1 MKEKA
6 GGRSVTFKN
15 ENTFYQA
22 KEKGEEEIVHS
33 KYERAV
39 RDLEQHLGETML
51 NYIGGQPTASKGGL
65 FEDRFPGDISILS
78 ARFQESV
85 EEDARLA
92 IKAAESAFEGWRS
105 TDYQS
110 RCDIFEKAASLL
122 SERKHEMAAMIT
134 LENGKNRY
142 EGMAD
147 VDEAIDFLRYYSLQ
161 MRENR
166 GYMTDMPPPYPDER
180 PRDLLKP
187 YGVWGVISPF
197 NFPCAIMAGMSTAAM
212 LAGNTVVVK
221 PSSDA
226 PWPALALAEMLE
238 EAGLPPGIFNVVTG
252 AGGRIGRELVEDP
265 AISGLVFTGSREVGI
280 GAMKAF
286 LEDKPRPFI
295 AEMGGKNAVIV
306 TEEADLDE
314 AVEGVGRAAFGYG
327 GQKCSACSRAIVQKG
342 IASEFVRLLKDWTM
356 RLVVGDPRE
365 KSTFLGPL
373 INEAALERYKRS
385 VKSARASG
393 RIETGGKLLTSLEL
407 NGYYVEPTVVTGL
420 KADHEL
426 VKSELFLPFLCV
438 LEVSSL
444 EKAVEMANSSD
455 YGLTS
460 GIMSRS
466 QAEVDYFMD
475 NIEAGTV
482 YANRR
487 SGASTAA
494 MVGSQPFVGWKM
506 SGSTGKAAG
515 GRYYLPQFMRE
526 QSQTQ
531 CL

>member
-1 MKEKA
+1 MA
-6 GGRSVTFKN
+6 FKN
-15 ENTFYQA
+15 EKTFHLA
-22 KEKGEEEIVHS
+22 GRKGAEEIVHS
-33 KYERAV
+33 RYDRALS
-39 RDLEQHLGETML
+39 DLEQHLGKIML
-51 NYIGGQPTASKGGL
+51 NYIGGRKTTSKGGL
-65 FEDRFPGDISILS
+65 FQDRFPGDITIVN
-78 ARFQESV
+78 ARFQESA
-85 EEDARLA
+85 EEDVRLA
-92 IKAAESAFEGWRS
+92 IKAAKSSFDGWRS

-110 RCDIFEKAASLL
+110 RCEIFEKAASLL
-122 SERKHEMAAMIT
+122 SKRKHEMAAMIT

-142 EGMAD
+142 EAMAD
-147 VDEAIDFLRYYSLQ
+147 VDEAIDFLRYYSFQ
-161 MRENR
+161 MRGNK
-166 GYMTDMPPPYPDER
+166 GYVTDMPPPYPSER

-197 NFPCAIMAGMSTAAM
+197 NFPWAIMAGMSTGAM
-212 LAGNTVVVK
+212 LTGNTVVVK

-238 EAGLPPGIFNVVTG
+238 ESGLPPGVFNVVTG
-252 AGGRIGRELVEDP
+252 AGGRIGRALVEDP
-265 AISGLVFTGSREVGI
+265 SISGIAFTGSREVGM
-280 GAMKAF
+280 GALKAF
-286 LEDKPRPFI
+286 IEDRPRPFI

-306 TEEADLDE
+306 TKEADIDE
-314 AVEGVGRAAFGYG
+314 AVEGVGRAAFGYC
-327 GQKCSACSRAIVQKG
+327 GQKCSACSRVIVQKS
-342 IASEFVRLLKDWTM
+342 IAAEFVRLLKDWTEK
-356 RLVVGDPRE
+356 LVVGDPRE
-365 KSTFLGPL
+365 KNTSLGPL
-373 INEAALERYKRS
+373 INEAALEKYERS
-385 VKSARASG
+385 VKSARVSG
-393 RIETGGKLLTSLEL
+393 RIEAGGEVLTSREL

-420 KADHEL
+420 KADNEL

-444 EKAVEMANSSD
+444 EKGVEMANSSD
-455 YGLTS
+455 YGLTA
-460 GIMSRS
+460 GILSRS

-515 GRYYLPQFMRE
+515 GRYYLHQFMRE